1 MKTAYLQ
8 VTDVQ
13 KKVKAFI
20 LLETPIQDRH
30 CIIQTMSQLPG
41 VLSVDGVNG
50 VYDVIATIEGN
61 SIDEIGDLVVT
72 QMKQIMNTCRC
83 AVCLVTPLKELTG

>member
-1 MKTAYLQ
+1 MKTAYPQ